1 MKINI
6 EDIKKSTES
15 KLDINFS
22 DYIEELNLK
31 DEVKAILVASAS
43 DYNVNISGNIEAKL
57 MLECDRCLNEYVY
70 NLDININEE
79 FVNENIVPAN
89 QKEYELSENDF
100 VVELNGKK
108 EIDIKDLVYQSIIL
122 ELPYKNLCRI
132 DCPGLESTQ
141 ETEQKTE
148 YIDERLEVFK
158 TFSENRLSNTKT
170 KEG

>member
-6 EDIKKSTES
+6 EDIKKAQES
-15 KLDINFS
+15 KLEIYFS
-22 DYIEELNLK
+22 DYIDDLNLK

-43 DYNVNISGNIEAKL
+43 EYNVNIAGSIKAKL
-57 MLECDRCLNEYVY
+57 ILECDRCLTEYIY
-70 NLDININEE
+70 DLDININEE

-89 QKEYELSENDF
+89 QKEYELNENDF
-100 VVELNGKK
+100 VVELKGNKQ
-108 EIDIKDLVYQSIIL
+108 IDIKDLVYQSIIL
-122 ELPYKNLCRI
+122 ELPYKSLCRTA
-132 DCPGLESTQ
+132 CPGLESAQ

-158 TFSENRLSNTKT
+158 SFSENRLSNTNT